1 MKALKPILSALVNR
15 LEAQGFI
22 GLKRRG
28 NYLNDNL
35 SLKPLVDFM
44 SWMNQTKEA
53 HEILKDMGIEWKQ
66 PLVAPTGN
74 NFCVGNPVR
83 IIYSENNPSDMGE
96 MSVVGMC
103 GTIVDVDYGDNG
115 AQDVDP
121 LYIVLLEDGRTDG
134 FWANELEMCE
144 PVLV

>member
-28 NYLNDNL
+28 SMLNDNL

-44 SWMNQTKEA
+44 SWMNQTTEA
-53 HEILKDMGIEWKQ
+53 QNILKDMGIEWKQ
-66 PLVAPTGN
+66 PLVIPDSKHLG
-74 NFCVGNPVR
+74 VGYPVR
-83 IIYSENNPSDMGE
+83 VIYSENNPSDMGE
-96 MSVVGMC
+96 ASVIGLC
-103 GTIVDVDYGDNG
+103 GSITDIDYGDNG

-121 LYIVLLEDGRTDG
+121 LYIVLLEDGRTEG
-134 FWANELEMCE
+134 FWAEELEVCE